1 MVYEFTRRGREQGTG
16 NREQGRR
23 NQGIGRFVQ
32 NSNRSPIYI
41 DSTSAKKYGH
51 DLAELQGQAME
62 RLRLIYPAVDMQLPA
77 SRTMGT
83 VLDQNHPARRY
94 AKSGLW
100 SEIQAQQAA
109 QRAKE
114 IYLEIIPQLILD
126 GKIKI

>member
-1 MVYEFTRRGREQGTG
+1 V
-16 NREQGRR
+16 R
-23 NQGIGRFVQ
+23 NVG
-32 NSNRSPIYI
+32 
-41 DSTSAKKYGH
+41 
-51 DLAELQGQAME
+51 
-62 RLRLIYPAVDMQLPA
+62 LIYPAVDMQLPA

-109 QRAKE
+109 QRAEE